1 MSDSLMEKPSFT
13 TDQLISAS
21 VAAKSFGSLRK
32 KAKQVPQFITENGVV
47 GEVLLDYKYYEELY
61 GRLRKLEELEEK
73 RKSWD
78 NAVHLNQLDGPY
90 QPSPLLADM
99 MEKEIQGVLSSDEIV
114 EKLKQTYKE
123 LE

>member
-1 MSDSLMEKPSFT
+1 MEKPSFT

-21 VAAKSFGSLRK
+21 VAAKSFGSVRK

-61 GRLRKLEELEEK
+61 GRLRKLEDLEEK
-73 RKSWD
+73 RKSWE
-78 NAVHLNQLDGPY
+78 NAISLNQLDGPY
-90 QPSPLLADM
+90 QPSPLLTDM
-99 MEKEIQGVLSSDEIV
+99 MEKEIQGVLSSDDIV

-123 LE
+123 PE